1 MKKSMLVSLMLI
13 AVVFSVAPAYAVYP
27 FEKANYWGYELE
39 KIPGLTDQQEC
50 ASRCDKNANCKVAS
64 VHGPG
69 APDGSANE
77 CVLRSAV
84 GARHTEQ
91 ADIMS
96 WVKP

>member
-13 AVVFSVAPAYAVYP
+13 AVVLLVTPSYAAYP
-27 FEKANYWGYELE
+27 FEKANYWDYELE
-39 KIPGLTDQQEC
+39 KIPGLTDPQEC
-50 ASRCDKNANCKVAS
+50 ARRCDNNAKFKVAS
-64 VHGPG
+64 LHGPG
-69 APDGSANE
+69 APDGSANT

-84 GARHTEQ
+84 GSRHTEQ